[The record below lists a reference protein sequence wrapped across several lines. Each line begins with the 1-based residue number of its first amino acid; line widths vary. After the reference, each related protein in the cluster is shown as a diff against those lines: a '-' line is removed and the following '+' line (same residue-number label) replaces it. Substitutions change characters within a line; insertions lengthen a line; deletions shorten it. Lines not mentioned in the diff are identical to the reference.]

1 MKVKLSQWAKQQ
13 GISFKTAQRWYY
25 AGIMP
30 VPTEKSPTGR
40 IMVLVDEPVKES
52 RTVLYACVSTSAQKQ
67 DLDRQVERLLAFAT
81 LQGWEH
87 VEVVTEIGSEI
98 SEEKKKLKSLLTD
111 RTVVRFVAEKS
122 DRISRH
128 GVEYI
133 ETLLSSQGRKLIFV
147 EK

>member
-30 VPTEKSPTGR
+30 VPTEKTPTGR

-52 RTVLYACVSTSAQKQ
+52 RTVLYACVSTSSQKE
-67 DLDRQVERLLAFAT
+67 DLDRQVARLLSFSK

-87 VEVVTEIGSEI
+87 AEVVTEIGSEI
-98 SEEKKKLKSLLTD
+98 SEEKKKLKVLLSD
-111 RTVVRFVAEKS
+111 VTVVRLVVENR
-122 DRISRH
+122 DRVSRY

-133 ETLLSSQGRKLIFV
+133 ETLLSSQGRKLVFV

>member
-30 VPTEKSPTGR
+30 APTEKTPTGR

-52 RTVLYACVSTSAQKQ
+52 RTVLYACVSTSAQKE
-67 DLDRQVERLLAFAT
+67 DLDRQVERLLAFSK

-87 VEVVTEIGSEI
+87 VEVVTEIGSEL
-98 SEEKKKLKSLLTD
+98 SEEKKKLKAILSD
-111 RTVVRFVAEKS
+111 KKVVRLVVESKG
-122 DRISRH
+122 RISRY

-133 ETLLSSQGRKLIFV
+133 ETMLSSQGRKMIFLSS
-147 EK
+147 